1 MADEFILNRANEGEQ
16 YPRLAESI
24 EKILSGD
31 GQAKVTVTRKNN
43 GTLPMLKLWRA
54 WMKQMCEYMNANGN
68 TMPLY
73 YTKAGEPVGKRPM
86 TPEDCHHAF
95 TYLCMPCDE
104 NGERLSWA
112 LSEAGSNKKRVA
124 SAGERLRA
132 MDRMWMIGVDKAI
145 PLINPQ
151 DSEYNKLKQESE
163 S

>member
-1 MADEFILNRANEGEQ
+1 MAKLEINSANVETER
-16 YPRLAESI
+16 PKLD
-24 EKILSGD
+24 D
-31 GQAKVTVTRKNN
+31 GIQAIIDAGGTASVVFTKKNN
-43 GTLPMLKLWRA
+43 GTLPMLRLWRM

-73 YTKAGEPVGKRPM
+73 YTKSGEPFGTRPM

-104 NGERLSWA
+104 SGERLSWA

-124 SAGERLRA
+124 STGERLRA